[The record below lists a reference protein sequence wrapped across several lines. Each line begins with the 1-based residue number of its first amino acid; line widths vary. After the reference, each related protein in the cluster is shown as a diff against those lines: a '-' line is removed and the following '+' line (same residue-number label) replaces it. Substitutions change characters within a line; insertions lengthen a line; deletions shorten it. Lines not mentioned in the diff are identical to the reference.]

1 MAIPRTQMKAT
12 KRATLLTRVSQQ
24 TIFLLIRL
32 LLKICC
38 HFGQNNNVV
47 YSVAFPVASMRA
59 RALINHVRAALRK
72 KNCIRHKISEFATTE
87 RVISN

>member
-38 HFGQNNNVV
+38 HLGQKNNVV
-47 YSVAFPVASMRA
+47 VSPFRLQACA

-72 KNCIRHKISEFATTE
+72 ENCIRHRISEFATTE